1 MASKKKNILV
11 ATIGT
16 RDLAFQVTSSEWLNV
31 GNDRMNDEQF
41 SPQGQILLDLG
52 LAPLMNFR
60 ELSQLLLANWE
71 NYHDRLQ
78 PIVLGKLIADEAKN
92 FSHIYLIATDQ
103 NETVKQRVRDTLH
116 AAEIISKWIA
126 AKYAVPTTIL
136 FQGPEGGSP
145 ANFEQMFSWWQQT
158 WEQIETLTPEFQHAI
173 VSPKGGVGA
182 FTEAARIVALSRL
195 EQRVRFCDFTE
206 DEEGNL
212 KGKPS
217 PYTVPSRGLN
227 YLWDRKRKEAI
238 ELLNRY
244 DYEAV
249 KRLLKGYLSEPQFAE
264 VRSALDAAVYW
275 NQGSFVEFAKAP
287 GAMAKGRSKQWW
299 WIGYEVAY
307 LAVIRL
313 RQGHTTEAMF
323 HSFRSVEGLMK
334 EFLLHNYSRHVT
346 GERKSPKIKKSIC
359 QEPEF
364 AGCEY
369 LFDRYPSIFLFG
381 DTLVKLFEL
390 ARPDFADNHDIQ
402 FCCRETK
409 NSRNILFHGLEG
421 LERQEVFENW
431 GCTNLESW
439 ESRVLG
445 CLNFMTQ
452 QQFDRLQQASLMSQV
467 HQVIVEGIGNYQP
480 DARSF
485 CAR

>member
-1 MASKKKNILV
+1 MTSKKKKNILI

-16 RDLAFQVTSSEWLNV
+16 RDLAFQVSSGEWLNV

-41 SPQGQILLDLG
+41 SPQGQVLLDLS
-52 LAPLMNFR
+52 LNPLMSFR
-60 ELSQLLLANWE
+60 ELSELLLANWAD
-71 NYHDRLQ
+71 YRDRLQ

-103 NETVKQRVRDTLH
+103 QATVKQRTRDTLY
-116 AAEIISKWIA
+116 AAKIISNWIA
-126 AKYAVPTTIL
+126 VKYAVPTTIL
-136 FQGPEGGSP
+136 YQGQEGGSP
-145 ANFEQMFSWWQQT
+145 ANFEQMFAWWQKT
-158 WEQIETLTPEFQHAI
+158 WERIETDTPEFQYAI
-173 VSPKGGVGA
+173 VSPKGGVSA

-206 DEEGNL
+206 DEVANL
-212 KGKPS
+212 KGEPS

-227 YLWDRKRKEAI
+227 YLWDRKRKESI

-249 KRLLKGYLSEPQFAE
+249 QRLLKGYLSEPQFAE
-264 VRSALDAAVYW
+264 VRSALAAAVLW
-275 NQGSFVEFAKAP
+275 NQGSFGEFAKAP
-287 GAMAKGRSKQWW
+287 GAMAKGRSQQWW

-313 RQGHTTEAMF
+313 RQGHTAEAMF

-334 EFLLHNYSRHVT
+334 AFLLHNYARHVT
-346 GERKSPKIKKSIC
+346 GKRKSEQVKRSIC

-369 LFDRYPSIFLFG
+369 LFDRSSIFLFG
-381 DTLVKLFEL
+381 DKLVTLFKL
-390 ARPDFADNHDIQ
+390 ARPDFTENSDIQ
-402 FCCRETK
+402 FCFGDTK
-409 NSRNILFHGLEG
+409 HSRNQLFHGLEG
-421 LERQEVFENW
+421 LERREVFENW
-431 GCTNLESW
+431 GCDNLENW

-445 CLNFMTQ
+445 CLNFITGQ
-452 QQFDRLQQASLMSQV
+452 GFDRLQHASLMSKV
-467 HQVIVEGIGNYQP
+467 HQVIVDGIGNYQP
-480 DARSF
+480 DA
-485 CAR
+485 

>member
-16 RDLAFQVTSSEWLNV
+16 RDLAFQVSSGEWLNV

-52 LAPLMNFR
+52 LDPLLNFR
-60 ELSQLLLANWE
+60 ELSELLLANWE
-71 NYHDRLQ
+71 KYPDRLQ

-92 FSHIYLIATDQ
+92 FSHIYLLATAQ
-103 NETVKQRVRDTLH
+103 RETVKQRVRDTLY

-136 FQGPEGGSP
+136 LQGAEGGNP
-145 ANFEQMFSWWQQT
+145 ANFEQMFAWWQKT
-158 WEQIETLTPEFQHAI
+158 WEQIETLTPEFQYAI

-212 KGKPS
+212 QGKPS

-249 KRLLKGYLSEPQFAE
+249 QRLLKGYLSEPQFAE

-287 GAMAKGRSKQWW
+287 GAKAKGRSKQWW

-313 RQGHTTEAMF
+313 RQGHTAEAMF
-323 HSFRSVEGLMK
+323 HSFRSIEGLTK
-334 EFLLHNYSRHVT
+334 EYLLHTYPQHVT
-346 GERKSPKIKKSIC
+346 RKDKSAIVKKSIC
-359 QEPEF
+359 NVAGF
-364 AGCEY
+364 AGYASLFKGHSLTLYGNY
-369 LFDRYPSIFLFG
+369 L
-381 DTLVKLFEL
+381 TALFEL
-390 ARPDFADNHDIQ
+390 ARPDCQTNSDMQICFGDTKDN
-402 FCCRETK
+402 
-409 NSRNILFHGLEG
+409 RNVLFHGLEG

-431 GCTNLESW
+431 GCADLEGW

-445 CLNFMTQ
+445 CLNFMTGQ
-452 QQFDRLQQASLMSQV
+452 EFDRLQQASLMSQV
-467 HQVIVEGIGNYQP
+467 HQAIFEGIGSYQP
-480 DARSF
+480 EGG
-485 CAR
+485 

>member
-16 RDLAFQVTSSEWLNV
+16 RDLAFQVSSGEWLNV

-41 SPQGQILLDLG
+41 SHQGQVLLDLS
-52 LAPLMNFR
+52 LDPLMSFR
-60 ELSQLLLANWE
+60 ELSELLLANWDDDR
-71 NYHDRLQ
+71 DRLQ

-103 NETVKQRVRDTLH
+103 SETVKQRVRDTLY
-116 AAEIISKWIA
+116 AAEIISNWITD
-126 AKYAVPTTIL
+126 KYAVPTTIL

-145 ANFEQMFSWWQQT
+145 ANFEQMFAWWQKT
-158 WEQIETLTPEFQHAI
+158 WEQIEIDTPEFQYAI

-206 DEEGNL
+206 DVAKNL
-212 KGKPS
+212 KGEPS

-227 YLWDRKRKEAI
+227 YLWDRRRKEAI

-249 KRLLKGYLSEPQFAE
+249 QRLLKSYLSEPQFAE

-275 NQGSFVEFAKAP
+275 NQGSFGEFAKAP
-287 GAMAKGRSKQWW
+287 GAMAKGRSSQWW

-313 RQGHTTEAMF
+313 RQGHTAEAMF

-334 EFLLHNYSRHVT
+334 EFLLHNYARHVT
-346 GERKSPKIKKSIC
+346 GERKSEKVKKSIC

-364 AGCEY
+364 ADCEY

-381 DTLVKLFEL
+381 DKLVALFKL
-390 ARPDFADNHDIQ
+390 ARPDFAENRDIQ
-402 FCCRETK
+402 ICFGDTK
-409 NSRNILFHGLEG
+409 NSRNTLFHGLEG

-431 GCTNLESW
+431 GCNKLEEW
-439 ESRVLG
+439 ESRVLN
-445 CLNFMTQ
+445 CLNFMTGQ
-452 QQFDRLQQASLMSQV
+452 EFDRLQQASLMSKV
-467 HQVIVEGIGNYQP
+467 HQVICDGIRSYQP
-480 DARSF
+480 ER
-485 CAR
+485 

>member
-1 MASKKKNILV
+1 MAAKKKNILV

-16 RDLAFQVTSSEWLNV
+16 RDLAFRVSSGEWLNV

-41 SPQGQILLDLG
+41 SHQGQVLLDLS
-52 LAPLMNFR
+52 LDPLLNFR
-60 ELSQLLLANWE
+60 KLSQLLLANWE
-71 NYHDRLQ
+71 KYHDRLQ

-103 NETVKQRVRDTLH
+103 SETVKQRIRDTLY

-136 FQGPEGGSP
+136 FQGVEGGSP
-145 ANFEQMFSWWQQT
+145 ANFEQMFAWWQQT
-158 WEQIETLTPEFQHAI
+158 WQQIETLTPEFQYAI

-206 DEEGNL
+206 DEEANL
-212 KGKPS
+212 QGKPS

-244 DYEAV
+244 DYEAIQ
-249 KRLLKGYLSEPQFAE
+249 RLLKGYLQEAQFAE

-275 NQGSFVEFAKAP
+275 NQCSFVEFAKAP
-287 GAMAKGRSKQWW
+287 GAMAKGRSSQWW

-313 RQGHTTEAMF
+313 RQGHTAEAMF

-334 EFLLHNYSRHVT
+334 EFLLHNYARHVT
-346 GERKSPKIKKSIC
+346 GRPKSEMLKRSIC
-359 QEPEF
+359 QEREF

-381 DTLVKLFEL
+381 NPLVDLFKL
-390 ARPDFADNHDIQ
+390 ARPDFAKNRDIQ
-402 FCCRETK
+402 ICFSDTK
-409 NSRNILFHGLEG
+409 NSRNTLFHGLEG

-431 GCTNLESW
+431 GCANLEEW

-445 CLNFMTQ
+445 CLNFITGQ
-452 QQFDRLQQASLMSQV
+452 KFDRLQQASLMSQV
-467 HQVIVEGIGNYQP
+467 HQVISDGIGSYQP
-480 DARSF
+480 ER
-485 CAR
+485 